1 MIAAIITRDEAREQA
16 RARLAEVLSKVV
28 PGFRS
33 ECPFRC
39 LAPDHEDRHPSA
51 RYLSRANKVKCF
63 ACGWFGDV
71 FDVVGAVYGLAGGDA
86 FAKTYEI
93 LGFDPKGGGR
103 SRPTKSSKPRPQSG
117 TWDEIVSLIYPPG
130 WDAPEPEMKLPLP
143 LEVIAEAEIGL
154 AGILARD
161 PASVFVCLELGLR
174 GWHFNDADLGEFFES
189 VRTGAFPDEIDLG
202 FTSWLWERAAP
213 AHMLCKLSR
222 FIMHEGQRRELEATF
237 ARAYSDFQNQDPPD
251 AVLDYILNRA
261 ELVLGKRF
269 AMPSRDEAVLR
280 AGLDGAFRYF
290 HNSEDVLSI
299 AGTFRRA
306 W

>member
-16 RARLAEVLSKVV
+16 RARLAEVLSKVI

-33 ECPFRC
+33 ERPFRC

-71 FDVVGAVYGLAGGDA
+71 FDVVGAVYGLAGGDV

-93 LGFDPKGGGR
+93 LGLDPKGGGR

-117 TWDEIVSLIYPPG
+117 TWDEIVSLIYPPS
-130 WDAPEPEMKLPLP
+130 WNAPEPEMKLPLP

-154 AGILARD
+154 AGVLVRD

-174 GWHFNDADLGEFFES
+174 GWHFNDADLGWFFED
-189 VRTGAFPDEIDLG
+189 VQTADFLDETNPELAN
-202 FTSWLWERAAP
+202 WLRKRAAP
-213 AHMLCKLSR
+213 ARMLRRLSR
-222 FIMHEGQRRELEATF
+222 FVMREGQRRELEAVF
-237 ARAYSDFQNQDPPD
+237 ARAYSSFQNQESP
-251 AVLDYILNRA
+251 ATVLDYILNQA
-261 ELVLGKRF
+261 ELVLEERF

-280 AGLDGAFRYF
+280 AGLDGAFRDF
-290 HNSEDVLSI
+290 QSSEDVLSI